1 MPVFPYAFPLPG
13 SQAPVTASYR
23 TVFNDRSREFLPGG
37 KYINGTKTRDI
48 FNSPLTADVQA
59 GTIMGK
65 LTSGGFYANWIVG
78 QVTVLYD
85 GSTSLTVSTAA
96 ATEIVR
102 RIGSSGTF
110 VVTGPPTSTGTVRQ
124 VTVTYSAVDT
134 ATGVITVTAANATST
149 WTLTLAAGT
158 DGGSF
163 GVRVTNPAGVS
174 QTIAN
179 QQWNVSAANLD
190 TALEALTI
198 VGASGV
204 TTGLAGEVY
213 TLTFSAA
220 LGNMLVEVVN
230 DTTTDGGVSEGGIAV
245 AQTVVGV
252 DGRFRVGSVVSQADG
267 TQTPVTF
274 LPDGWCTDM
283 TVNDGSGTSI
293 AQLEFP
299 RLPVSGQINSSQL
312 LGYSV
317 MDAPLQTWVKEKL
330 STLVGGKYVFNDT
343 F

>member
-13 SQAPVTASYR
+13 AQAPVSAAYR
-23 TVFNDRSREFLPGG
+23 TVFNSFDREYLPGG
-37 KYINGTKTRDI
+37 RFINGTKTRDI
-48 FNSPLTADVQA
+48 FNTPLTADIQA

-65 LTSGGFYANWIVG
+65 ITSGGFYANWIVG

-96 ATEIVR
+96 ATEVVR

-110 VVTGPPTSTGTVRQ
+110 VVTGPPTSTGAVRQ
-124 VTVTYSAVDT
+124 ITVTYSAVDT
-134 ATGVITVTAANATST
+134 STGVITVTAVNASST
-149 WTLTLAAGT
+149 YTLTLAAGT

-163 GVRVTNPAGVS
+163 GVKVTNPAGVS

-204 TTGLAGEVY
+204 TVGLVGEVY
-213 TLTFSAA
+213 TLTFASS
-220 LGNMLVEVVN
+220 LGDMLVEVVN

-252 DGRFRVGSVVSQADG
+252 DGRFRVGSVLSQADG
-267 TQTPVTF
+267 SQTPVTF
-274 LPDGWCTDM
+274 IPDGWPLDV
-283 TVNDGSGTSI
+283 TVNDGAATSI

-299 RLPVSGQINSSQL
+299 RLPVAGQVNTASI

-317 MDAPLQTWVKEKL
+317 MDTTLKTWVKEKL
-330 STLVGGKYVFNDT
+330 STLVGGKYVFSDT